1 MIEPLSPPDW
11 AFRED
16 GTPFSP
22 RYDDIYHTASGA
34 LGQARHVFLAGNGL
48 PGRWAG
54 RSLFTIVEAG
64 FGQGLNFLATWLAW
78 RADPQAPARLHFV
91 SLEKH
96 RFALEDLRAL
106 LARHVAYETALFA
119 GQPSGDAAG
128 APRVFAEMVD
138 LLCRAWPPPTAG
150 LHRLEFEGGRVV
162 LTLGLGDAPAL
173 AARLRLRADAFFLDG
188 FSPSKNP
195 RMWDPAF
202 FGALARLADE
212 QATISTYTSAG
223 EVRRNLIAAGFA
235 MRRAPAYGS
244 KREMLVGHF
253 APRWRVRR
261 HPPPRAAVAAH
272 RAAIVIGAG
281 MAGCAIAERLAARGW
296 QVHLIDQGVG
306 PATAAS
312 GNPAGVFHPMI
323 TRDEGLAARLSRA
336 GFLYALAHWRAL
348 EAAGHP
354 LRWSAQGLFQ
364 KHAMSGNGERG
375 DASSATGGGNGGNG
389 GSGGAGNDD
398 GSGRVG
404 NDGTGDDEAA
414 PGLPRSLARSLSPG
428 DASAVTGVTCGSG
441 GWLFEQGGWIDPV
454 SLCHAQLAAA
464 GVRLNTH
471 FSQRVERLEAARDPD
486 GGWHAID
493 ADGRRIA
500 SGAVVVIANA
510 HDASRL
516 AGLKHAPTE
525 SVRGQLT
532 LLPGSLFPTLTMP
545 LIGGAYLTP
554 TANGLL
560 TGASY
565 GIGDTRTALDPA
577 EHLENLERLAGL
589 LGPQQACPDD
599 LAPRHDVE
607 ADAAATACVETA
619 NRMAGGASSA
629 PFGLDPAHLTGRVA
643 FRCVTGDR
651 MPMIGLLGNE
661 ADARVRAHALT
672 GAQPLDLPRADG
684 LYGAFGYGSR
694 GLLWAA
700 IGAELIASQIE
711 GEPPPLES
719 DLIDAIDPARF
730 LMRNLRRGKLF

>member
-22 RYDDIYHTASGA
+22 RYDDIYHSASGA
-34 LGQARHVFLAGNGL
+34 LGQARHVFLEGNGL
-48 PGRWAG
+48 PGRWSG
-54 RSLFTIVEAG
+54 RPLFTIVEAG

-96 RFALEDLRAL
+96 CFSVADLRAL
-106 LARHVAYETALFA
+106 LARHVAYETELFA
-119 GQPSGDAAG
+119 SRPAGDAAM
-128 APRVFAEMVD
+128 APRVLDEMVD
-138 LLCRAWPPPTAG
+138 ALCRAWPPPTAG

-212 QATISTYTSAG
+212 QSTISTYTSAG

-261 HPPPRAAVAAH
+261 HPPPRAALAT
-272 RAAIVIGAG
+272 RREAIVIGAG
-281 MAGCAIAERLAARGW
+281 MAGCALAERLAARGW
-296 QVHLIDQGVG
+296 QVNLIDEGAG

-336 GFLYALAHWRAL
+336 GFLYALTYWQAL

-364 KHAMSGNGERG
+364 KRAASGNGER
-375 DASSATGGGNGGNG
+375 DDVSPAGGG
-389 GSGGAGNDD
+389 GSGGDAD
-398 GSGRVG
+398 GSGRTG
-404 NDGTGDDEAA
+404 SDGTGDSDATA
-414 PGLPRSLARSLSPG
+414 PGLPHSIARMLSAD
-428 DASAVTGVTCGSG
+428 DASAVTGVDCDDG
-441 GWLFEQGGWIDPV
+441 GWLFAQGGWIDPV

-464 GVRLNTH
+464 GTHVHPH
-471 FSQRVERLEAARDPD
+471 FSQRVERLEAAQDRAD
-486 GGWHAID
+486 GWHAIA

-500 SGAVVVIANA
+500 SGAVVIIANA

-516 AGLKHAPTE
+516 ARLKHAPTE

-532 LLPGSLFPTLTMP
+532 LLPASLFPTLTLP

-554 TANGLL
+554 TANGAL

-577 EHLENLERLAGL
+577 EHLENLQRLAAL
-589 LGPQQACPDD
+589 LGLPHARSRAAAAQCSDD
-599 LAPRHDVE
+599 
-607 ADAAATACVETA
+607 ADAALPASMKITDIAAEET
-619 NRMAGGASSA
+619 SSA
-629 PFGLDPAHLTGRVA
+629 PFGLDPAQLTGRVA

-651 MPMIGLLGNE
+651 MPMIGPLGDE
-661 ADARVRAHALT
+661 VAAQARAHALT
-672 GAQPLDLPRADG
+672 GAQPLDLPRANG

-694 GLLWAA
+694 GLLWSAL
-700 IGAELIASQIE
+700 GAELIASQIE
-711 GEPPPLES
+711 GEPPPLEA

>member
-11 AFRED
+11 VFRED

-22 RYDDIYHTASGA
+22 RYDDIYHSASGA
-34 LGQARHVFLAGNGL
+34 LGQARHVFLDGNGL
-48 PGRWAG
+48 PGRWSG
-54 RSLFTIVEAG
+54 RPLFTIVEAG

-78 RADPQAPARLHFV
+78 RSDPHAPARLHFV

-96 RFALEDLRAL
+96 RFPVEDLRAL
-106 LARHVAYETALFA
+106 LARHVAYETESSIHRPAH
-119 GQPSGDAAG
+119 AAG
-128 APRVFAEMVD
+128 TPGMLEQMVTA
-138 LLCRAWPPPTAG
+138 LCRAWPPPTTG
-150 LHRLEFEGGRVV
+150 LHRLEFDAGRVV

-173 AARLRLRADAFFLDG
+173 AAKLRLRADAFFLDG

-195 RMWDPAF
+195 RMWDPTF

-212 QATISTYTSAG
+212 QATLSTYTSAG

-261 HPPPRAAVAAH
+261 HPPPRRAEAA
-272 RAAIVIGAG
+272 RREAIVIGAG
-281 MAGCAIAERLAARGW
+281 MAGCALAERLAARGW
-296 QVHLIDQGVG
+296 HVNLIDQGAG

-336 GFLYALAHWRAL
+336 GFLYALSYWRAL

-364 KHAMSGNGERG
+364 KSAESDDDARG
-375 DASSATGGGNGGNG
+375 DTKRGGNGSQDAHPLN
-389 GSGGAGNDD
+389 D
-398 GSGRVG
+398 GSAI
-404 NDGTGDDEAA
+404 DQTA
-414 PGLPRSLARSLSPG
+414 PGLPSSIARPVPAG
-428 DASAVTGVTCGSG
+428 DASALTGVAGDDA
-441 GWLFEQGGWIDPV
+441 GWLFAQGGWIDPV

-464 GVRLNTH
+464 GARLHTY
-471 FSQRVERLEAARDPD
+471 FSQRVERLEAAQEPA

-493 ADGRRIA
+493 ATGRRIA
-500 SGAVVVIANA
+500 SGAVVILANA

-516 AGLKHAPTE
+516 ARLQHAPTE

-532 LLPGSLFPTLTMP
+532 LLPGSLFPTLTIP

-554 TANGLL
+554 TADGAL

-565 GIGDTRTALDPA
+565 GIGDTRTALDPD
-577 EHLENLERLAGL
+577 EHLENLQRLAAL
-589 LGPQQACPDD
+589 LRTSPVPSGSPASRI
-599 LAPRHDVE
+599 AE
-607 ADAAATACVETA
+607 ASAYSPTTPEPPGSATDAS
-619 NRMAGGASSA
+619 AST
-629 PFGLDPAHLTGRVA
+629 PFGLDPARMAGRVA

-651 MPMIGLLGNE
+651 LPMIGPLGDE
-661 ADARVRAHALT
+661 ETAQARAHALT
-672 GAQPLDLPRADG
+672 GAQPLDLPRASG

-694 GLLWAA
+694 GLLWSA